1 MVEEQPY
8 QRSIYEDI
16 ILIFTLKK
24 YGHQILSP
32 KNCARKKEAHT
43 EAESRLKR
51 KSKVAKIVTAI
62 HHFEKV
68 IHQHPPPSVIIQ

>member
-24 YGHQILSP
+24 YGHQILGT
-32 KNCARKKEAHT
+32 KNCARKKEAHI
-43 EAESRLKR
+43 EAESR
-51 KSKVAKIVTAI
+51 
-62 HHFEKV
+62 
-68 IHQHPPPSVIIQ
+68 